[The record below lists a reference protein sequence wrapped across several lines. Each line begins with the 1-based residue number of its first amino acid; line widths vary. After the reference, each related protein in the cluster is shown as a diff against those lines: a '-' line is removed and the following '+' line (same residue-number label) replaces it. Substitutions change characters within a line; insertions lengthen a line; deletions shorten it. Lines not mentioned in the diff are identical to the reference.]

1 MYFTTNY
8 FFSFFLI
15 YIIAITCKKILK
27 DPLSSFNI
35 YYKKIEINFIHY
47 LFNKLY
53 KMGSSS
59 SKNTNNNEWEIAEK
73 RAIKVYNYRITHFN
87 PIKHGSRDVY
97 MAQVQAEYELECIPQ
112 FLRSGGGGNKW

>member
-97 MAQVQAEYELECIPQ
+97 MTQVQAEYELECIPQ